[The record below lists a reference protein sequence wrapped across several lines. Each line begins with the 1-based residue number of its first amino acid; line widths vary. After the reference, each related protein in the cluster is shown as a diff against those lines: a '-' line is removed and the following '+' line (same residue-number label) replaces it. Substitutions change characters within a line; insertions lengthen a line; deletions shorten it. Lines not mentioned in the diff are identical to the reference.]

1 MFSLLRKIAF
11 TSKIM
16 VHKWETCFHYSEKYF
31 LQAKIYPSTNKK
43 YVYTIYKNR
52 FYRQNTVFPEEYT
65 MPFLLGKIIFKG
77 KKTCFKNWEKT
88 VFTNKKLVAICLHQ
102 MKLLFTCQNIIPLVG
117 NMFLLPG
124 NIVFIGKK
132 YMFSLAEN
140 MFPLPGKIVITHE
153 IMFWLVVIQMRL
165 LGQFF
170 FCFFF
175 SR

>member
-65 MPFLLGKIIFKG
+65 MPFLLGKIVFKG

-117 NMFLLPG
+117 NMFPLSE
-124 NIVFIGKK
+124 NIVLTGKK
-132 YMFSLAEN
+132 ICFHQRKICFHYR
-140 MFPLPGKIVITHE
+140 GK
-153 IMFWLVVIQMRL
+153 QL
-165 LGQFF
+165 LHTKLCFGQQ
-170 FCFFF
+170 
-175 SR
+175 SYR